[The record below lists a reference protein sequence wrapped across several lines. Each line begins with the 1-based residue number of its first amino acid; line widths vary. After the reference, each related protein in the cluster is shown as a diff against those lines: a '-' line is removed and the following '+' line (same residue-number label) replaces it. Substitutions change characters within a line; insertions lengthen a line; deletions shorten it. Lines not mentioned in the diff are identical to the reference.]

1 PPTCRCAIASS
12 LLTTHNSRRWRR
24 QTRST
29 LVAPK
34 LSFSRALHLDS
45 CFDVPHPSSLSDC
58 VCAMS
63 KIETRSP
70 SSHAGAKPLFR
81 SGIYLRDTESLV
93 AFRGESWVVGI
104 AHAKVFAQKCV
115 RPRLIENQERGEF
128 TQRATA
134 LRRATVPTGCD
145 EEVLVELID

>member
-1 PPTCRCAIASS
+1 
-12 LLTTHNSRRWRR
+12 
-24 QTRST
+24 
-29 LVAPK
+29 
-34 LSFSRALHLDS
+34 
-45 CFDVPHPSSLSDC
+45 
-58 VCAMS
+58 MS

-145 EEVLVELID
+145 EEVLVELIDEWLAMGGVRDQARATSPGAHVE